1 MISIELNKISKS
13 FGPVKANQNIN
24 LKAKGGEILGLLGE
38 NGAGKTTLMNIL
50 SGLYLPD
57 YGEILINDKPV
68 KFDNPGD
75 AISAGIGMVHQH
87 FMLVPIFSVTENVI
101 LGNEETGLANYLKL
115 SEAEQK
121 VKEISE
127 KYSLLVDPKEITER
141 LPVGTQQRVE
151 IIKVLFR
158 SAEVL
163 IFDEPTAVL
172 TPQEVTELFKIMNSL
187 RESGKAIIFIT
198 HKLHEVLEICDRIS
212 ILRAG
217 EIVGDADPKTASN
230 KELASMM
237 VGRPVNLSLDRTTS
251 KPGNTLLEVRSLSVL
266 NEKQDTAVSN
276 ISFNVK
282 EGEILGVAGVQGN
295 GQTELVDAITGL
307 RPKLSGEI
315 LYFGENMNTISPRK
329 IHQIGIRHIPEDRQK
344 SGIIGNFTV
353 SENLILNNY
362 YASPYSK
369 NYAMNWSRVNDESER
384 IIHKFDIR
392 TPSANT
398 LAENLSGG
406 NQQKLVVGR
415 EMSDDVDFLIASQ
428 PTRGIDVGSIEYI
441 HEQLIESRNHGKGIL
456 LVSTEL
462 EEILTLS
469 DRIIVLFRGEIIDE
483 FGTNPTPEEI
493 GLAMAGHPRK

>member
-1 MISIELNKISKS
+1 MINIKLESISKS
-13 FGPVKANQNIN
+13 FGPVKANHNIN
-24 LKAKGGEILGLLGE
+24 IHAKGGEILGLLGE

-50 SGLYLPD
+50 SGLYQPD
-57 YGEILINDKPV
+57 SGNIMINGKKTSFASP
-68 KFDNPGD
+68 KD

-101 LGNEETGLANYLKL
+101 LGNEETGPLNFLKL
-115 SEAEQK
+115 SEAEDK
-121 VKEISE
+121 VKNISE

-141 LPVGTQQRVE
+141 LAVGSQQRVE

-172 TPQEVTELFKIMNSL
+172 TPQEVSELFNIMKSL
-187 RESGKAIIFIT
+187 KTAGKAIIFIT

-230 KELASMM
+230 KELANMM
-237 VGRPVNLSLDRTTS
+237 VGRPVNLNLERKISEPGDILLDVNGLT
-251 KPGNTLLEVRSLSVL
+251 VLS
-266 NEKQDTAVSN
+266 EKKDVAISN

-282 EGEILGVAGVQGN
+282 AGEIVGVAGVQGN
-295 GQTELVDAITGL
+295 GQTELVDALTGL
-307 RPKLSGEI
+307 RQSTSGKI
-315 LYFGENMNTISPRK
+315 SYFGKEGLKITPRR
-329 IHQIGIRHIPEDRQK
+329 IHQIGVRHIPEDRQK
-344 SGIIGNFTV
+344 SGIIGNFSV

-362 YASPYSK
+362 YCQPYSK
-369 NYAMNWSRVNDESER
+369 NLSMDWNQVEKESKK
-384 IIHKFDIR
+384 IIQNFDIR
-392 TPSANT
+392 TPSQNT
-398 LAENLSGG
+398 LAQNLSGG

-415 EMSDDVDFLIASQ
+415 EMSSNVDFLIASQ

-441 HEQLIESRNHGKGIL
+441 HEQLIQSRNDGKGIL

-462 EEILTLS
+462 EEILSLS
-469 DRIIVLFRGEIIDE
+469 DRILVLFRGQVIEE
-483 FGTNPTPEEI
+483 FSTNPTAEEI
-493 GLAMAGHPRK
+493 GLAMAGHMN

>member
-158 SAEVL
+158 SAQVL

-172 TPQEVTELFKIMNSL
+172 TPQEVTELFNIMNSL

-251 KPGNTLLEVRSLSVL
+251 KPGNTLLEVRGLSVL

-282 EGEILGVAGVQGN
+282 EGEILGVAGVQG
-295 GQTELVDAITGL
+295 
-307 RPKLSGEI
+307 LSLI
-315 LYFGENMNTISPRK
+315 HIS
-329 IHQIGIRHIPEDRQK
+329 E
-344 SGIIGNFTV
+344 
-353 SENLILNNY
+353 
-362 YASPYSK
+362 
-369 NYAMNWSRVNDESER
+369 
-384 IIHKFDIR
+384 
-392 TPSANT
+392 
-398 LAENLSGG
+398 
-406 NQQKLVVGR
+406 
-415 EMSDDVDFLIASQ
+415 
-428 PTRGIDVGSIEYI
+428 PTRPY
-441 HEQLIESRNHGKGIL
+441 
-456 LVSTEL
+456 
-462 EEILTLS
+462 
-469 DRIIVLFRGEIIDE
+469 
-483 FGTNPTPEEI
+483 
-493 GLAMAGHPRK
+493 